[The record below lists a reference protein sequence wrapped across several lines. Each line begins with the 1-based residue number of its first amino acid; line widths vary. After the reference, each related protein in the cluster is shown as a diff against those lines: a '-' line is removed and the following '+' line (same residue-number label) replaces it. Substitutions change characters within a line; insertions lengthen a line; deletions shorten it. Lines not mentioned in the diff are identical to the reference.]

1 MNMSQRNDNIMRN
14 MAREVQ
20 LLEYDNKMEAKK
32 PVSEHKRKI
41 GVIAFWVLLFAVVA
55 VFVIGFAGLL

>member
-1 MNMSQRNDNIMRN
+1 MNMSQRNDNIMQN

-41 GVIAFWVLLFAVVA
+41 GVIAFWVLLFVVA